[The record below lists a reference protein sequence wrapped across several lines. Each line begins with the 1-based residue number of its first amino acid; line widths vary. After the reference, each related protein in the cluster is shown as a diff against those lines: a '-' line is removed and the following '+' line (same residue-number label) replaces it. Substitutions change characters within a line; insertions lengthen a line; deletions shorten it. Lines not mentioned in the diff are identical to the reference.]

1 MKIMLNRKPLFS
13 RQPGVLAAVLFAASA
28 SALTVSDLP
37 ASSFADTEVS
47 TNVAITAWNPRTRL
61 LELSL
66 ALDATPSNNVE
77 AALGAESDAV
87 PGLADEETGL
97 AFGWDCGTWFIASD
111 AVTNRFTAE
120 SSASGTRRELALAVR
135 LGEDGIP
142 RELTATENGVPLV
155 FAGLDGQPAPAWLF
169 SADWDTL
176 AVAARGVA
184 PSGGSVSFTFGT
196 LAAILLLR

>member
-1 MKIMLNRKPLFS
+1 MKIMLDRKSLFS
-13 RQPGVLAAVLFAASA
+13 RPFCVFATAFLAVSA

-47 TNVAITAWNPRTRL
+47 TNVVVPAWTPRTRL
-61 LELSL
+61 LEISIS
-66 ALDATPSNNVE
+66 LDATPSNNVE

-120 SSASGTRRELALAVR
+120 PSASGTHREFSLAVR
-135 LGEDGIP
+135 LGEDGVP
-142 RELTATENGVPLV
+142 RELVVTENGIPLT
-155 FAGLDGQPAPAWLF
+155 FAGLDSLPAPDWLF
-169 SADWDTL
+169 SRDWDTL
-176 AVAARGVA
+176 EVAARGVDPA
-184 PSGGSVSFTFGT
+184 EGSVSFTFGN